1 MKLIKEYLMI
11 PGPTPVPDSVL
22 SKMAMPMINHRG
34 KEFAQILKNVTEK
47 MKKVYLTKGDVIL
60 LTASGSGGMESAVVN
75 FLSPGD
81 KAIFCVTGAFG
92 DRWAKMGKV
101 YGADVIRIETPVGEG
116 VTPEIIED
124 NLKKNSG
131 VKAVYVTHNET
142 STTITNDLSKIG
154 EIAHKYGAIVAV
166 DAVSSLGAIELRM
179 DEWQLDVVVTA
190 SQKALMTPPGLA
202 FVAVSERAWEL
213 HKSAKMPRF
222 YFDLGEA
229 KRMAENGETPFTP
242 AVSQVFAIDTA
253 LDLLLSEGLENSW
266 NRHKLL
272 GKAVREGVKALG
284 LKLLAKE
291 EFASNAVTGVY
302 PPEGV
307 PADDL
312 RRKVKARGVTLAG
325 GQGALKGKIFRI
337 GHIGYIL
344 DTDIIVTLSIIGE
357 TLREM
362 GYNVDPTLGVR
373 KAMEVFNEGTNS

>member
-34 KEFAQILKNVTEK
+34 KEFAQILKDVTEK

>member
-1 MKLIKEYLMI
+1 MIKEYLMI

-22 SKMAMPMINHRG
+22 SKMAMRMINHRG
-34 KEFAQILKNVTEK
+34 KEFAQILKSVTEK

-101 YGADVIRIETPVGEG
+101 YGADVIRIETPIGEG
-116 VTPEIIED
+116 ITPEMIED
-124 NLKKNSG
+124 NLKKNPG
-131 VKAVYVTHNET
+131 VKAVYITHNET
-142 STTITNDLSKIG
+142 STAITNDLSKIG

-253 LDLLLSEGLENSW
+253 LDLLLSEGLENCW
-266 NRHKLL
+266 KRHKLL
-272 GKAVREGVKALG
+272 GRAVREGVKALG

-302 PPEGV
+302 PPEGIS
-307 PADDL
+307 ADDL

-325 GQGALKGKIFRI
+325 GQGVLKGKIFRI

-373 KAMEVFNEGTNS
+373 KAMEVFNEGINS

>member
-1 MKLIKEYLMI
+1 LIKEYLMI

-22 SKMAMPMINHRG
+22 SKMAMRMINHRG
-34 KEFAQILKNVTEK
+34 KEFAQILKSVTEK

-116 VTPEIIED
+116 VTSEMIED
-124 NLKKNSG
+124 NLKKNPG
-131 VKAVYVTHNET
+131 VKAVYITHNET
-142 STTITNDLSKIG
+142 STAITNDLSKIG

-253 LDLLLSEGLENSW
+253 LDLLLSEGLENCW
-266 NRHKLL
+266 KRHKLL
-272 GKAVREGVKALG
+272 GRAVREGVKALG

-302 PPEGV
+302 PPEGIS
-307 PADDL
+307 ADDL

-325 GQGALKGKIFRI
+325 GQGVLKGKIFRI

-373 KAMEVFNEGTNS
+373 KAMEVFNEGINS

>member
-34 KEFAQILKNVTEK
+34 KEFAQILKSVTEK

-272 GKAVREGVKALG
+272 GKAVREGIKALG

>member
-1 MKLIKEYLMI
+1 MIKEFLMI
-11 PGPTPVPDSVL
+11 PGPTPVPESVL
-22 SKMAMPMINHRG
+22 RKMAMSMINHRG
-34 KEFAQILKNVTEK
+34 KEFAQVLKNVTEK
-47 MKKVYLTKGDVIL
+47 MKKVYLTESDVLL

-92 DRWAKMGKV
+92 DRWAKMGQV
-101 YGADVIRIETPVGEG
+101 YGADVIRIDIPVGEG

-124 NLKKNSG
+124 TLKKNPG
-131 VKAVYVTHNET
+131 VKAVYITHNET
-142 STTITNDLSKIG
+142 STTITNDLSNIG

-166 DAVSSLGAIELRM
+166 DAVSSLGAIELKM

-213 HKSAKMPRF
+213 YKSAKMPRF

-242 AVSQVFAIDTA
+242 AVSQVFAIDEA
-253 LDLLLSEGLENSW
+253 LDILFSEGLENSW
-266 NRHKLL
+266 KRHKIL

-302 PPEGV
+302 PPDGIS
-307 PADDL
+307 ADDL
-312 RRKVKARGVTLAG
+312 RRKVKERGVTLAG
-325 GQGALKGKIFRI
+325 GQGKLKGKIFRI

-344 DTDIIVTLSIIGE
+344 DTDIIVTLSVIGE
-357 TLREM
+357 TLKEM
-362 GYNVDPTLGVR
+362 GYEIEPTLGVK
-373 KAMEVFNEGTNS
+373 KALEVFNEGPNS